1 MRNLYHPRISLT
13 DHRSLHATPD
23 HDSGPRAPRAEERGR
38 GAVFKRQRHPVERIF
53 KSHEKSVQLQKQCML
68 LVNSKNRH
76 TDKEH
81 IT

>member
-1 MRNLYHPRISLT
+1 MRDLYHPRVSLT

-23 HDSGPRAPRAEERGR
+23 RDSGAPRAEVRGR